1 MRNATPTSASTRTS
15 IEPVS
20 PLSMRSDTV
29 PNANCGAIW
38 PSVIND
44 TSTIPAAISHLNRRT
59 TSHPPTAWSAMA
71 ASSGTGGRS
80 VVTSTD
86 SRSWRAT
93 LVKEGG
99 MSADSSTA
107 SRAAGMCSATSSTAA
122 TITCSAGGGN
132 CTTRSAMPCGNRR
145 RVMSSTAVLGA
156 CARRRAKISSSSD
169 GFTALRASSSTST
182 RGGDTNARAE
192 RDALALPA
200 RQGEAAVAEHAAETA
215 VEPVDHVVGRGGG
228 ERGAQHGFVAVTA
241 EEQVLGEGVGEE
253 ERLLADDADGVAHV
267 VGVELGEV
275 DAVDAHVAPARA
287 G

>member
-1 MRNATPTSASTRTS
+1 MNRCPTIRYPYAASAVRNATPTSASTRTLT
-15 IEPVS
+15 EPVS

-71 ASSGTGGRS
+71 ASLGTGGRS

-93 LVKEGG
+93 LVNDGAAT
-99 MSADSSTA
+99 SADSSTA

-122 TITCSAGGGN
+122 TITCSAGGGS

-169 GFTALRASSSTST
+169 GFTALSASSSTST
-182 RGGDTNARAE
+182 RGGETSARANAM
-192 RDALALPA
+192 RWRCPPDRVRPRSPSVPPRPPSSPSTTSSAA
-200 RQGEAAVAEHAAETA
+200 AAVSAARSMA
-215 VEPVDHVVGRGGG
+215 SSP
-228 ERGAQHGFVAVTA
+228 
-241 EEQVLGEGVGEE
+241 
-253 ERLLADDADGVAHV
+253 
-267 VGVELGEV
+267 
-275 DAVDAHVAPARA
+275 
-287 G
+287 